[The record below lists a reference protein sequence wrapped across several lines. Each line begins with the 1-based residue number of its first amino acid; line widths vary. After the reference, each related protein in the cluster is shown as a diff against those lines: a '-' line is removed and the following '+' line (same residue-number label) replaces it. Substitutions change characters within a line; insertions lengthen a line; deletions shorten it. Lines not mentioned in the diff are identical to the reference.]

1 MLARSTKNLIW
12 IMIGLISALLFSA
25 SSHADYLY
33 KGQYYKNRQDG
44 SAYPVHPRSHRSR
57 GHRGRG
63 HRGRG
68 HRYRGHRGHLRYKSH
83 PAAPHA
89 APFRGA
95 VSPSAGSGS
104 SNYQQ
109 DHGKFKGLKGH
120 RVEGVPKGD
129 SGTGST
135 KYSNPSVVPKVPVR
149 RYRKACKSV
158 DAAIWAAQR
167 IYPGGRVISARPKKD
182 HTGRR
187 ISVEIRIMYKGR
199 VAVVR
204 ERC

>member
-1 MLARSTKNLIW
+1 MLARSTKNLVW
-12 IMIGLISALLFSA
+12 IMVGLISALLFSA

-44 SAYPVHPRSHRSR
+44 SAYPVHPRGHRNRGHRYRSHRGRGHRSR
-57 GHRGRG
+57 GHRSRRG
-63 HRGRG
+63 
-68 HRYRGHRGHLRYKSH
+68 YAH
-83 PAAPHA
+83 PTAPHA
-89 APFRGA
+89 APYRS
-95 VSPSAGSGS
+95 VSPSSGRGTNS
-104 SNYQQ
+104 YQQ
-109 DHGKFKGLKGH
+109 RHGKFKGLEGH
-120 RVEGVPKGD
+120 RVEGAKGRR
-129 SGTGST
+129 GTGT
-135 KYSNPSVVPKVPVR
+135 TGYSNPAVAPKVPVR

-187 ISVEIRIMYKGR
+187 VSVEIRIMYKGR

>member
-1 MLARSTKNLIW
+1 MLARSTKNSIW
-12 IMIGLISALLFSA
+12 IAIGFISALLFSVV
-25 SSHADYLY
+25 SHADYLY

-44 SAYPVHPRSHRSR
+44 SAYPVHPRRRHRT
-57 GHRGRG
+57 RGRH
-63 HRGRG
+63 HR
-68 HRYRGHRGHLRYKSH
+68 HRRY
-83 PAAPHA
+83 AAPHA
-89 APFRGA
+89 APHRRT
-95 VSPSAGSGS
+95 VRPSAGHGSG
-104 SNYQQ
+104 NFKQ
-109 DHGKFKGLKGH
+109 DHGRFQGLEGH
-120 RVEGVPKGD
+120 RVEGVP
-129 SGTGST
+129 SGNQGAGANSYNSRKFTT
-135 KYSNPSVVPKVPVR
+135 KVPGR

-158 DAAIWAAQR
+158 DDAIWAAQR